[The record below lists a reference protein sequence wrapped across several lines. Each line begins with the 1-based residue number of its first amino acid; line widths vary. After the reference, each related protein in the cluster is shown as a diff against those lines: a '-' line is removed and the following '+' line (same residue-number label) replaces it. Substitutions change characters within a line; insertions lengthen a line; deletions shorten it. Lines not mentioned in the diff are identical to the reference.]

1 MKTNPLSDR
10 PAAPSRQSGFSFVEM
25 LASVAIIGIIAF
37 LAIPSIS
44 KMREDSE
51 KNLVIARAEALNV
64 AQATFV
70 QVKGR
75 SQADTDWRNAASAEQ
90 KYQLLLP
97 YLSYAESTLVGGYL
111 PSGYTVTFNPAINDM
126 KKANLFGPDN
136 VQIRY

>member
-1 MKTNPLSDR
+1 MNTNPLSDH
-10 PAAPSRQSGFSFVEM
+10 PAPPSRQGGFSFVEM

-75 SQADTDWRNAASAEQ
+75 SQADIDWKNAGSNEA
-90 KYQLLLP
+90 KYLLLLP
-97 YLSYAESTLVGGYL
+97 YLSYAEGTMVGGYL
-111 PSGYTVTFNPAINDM
+111 PSGYTVIFNPAINDM
-126 KKANLFGPDN
+126 KKANLYGPDN
-136 VQIRY
+136 VQIKY